1 MMTSQAHEELVR
13 IAVIDSHT
21 GGMPTRVV
29 TAGFPELHGGTVA
42 ARRADLQRRFARLT
56 RAVVAP
62 PRGHEALVGALLVP
76 PDSADAHTGVVF
88 FDQSG
93 VIGMCGHGA
102 IGLAHTLRAHGRIGT
117 GRHRLDT
124 PVGAVAIECLADGR
138 VAVANVPSRRLAH
151 GIRLQVDGVGAV
163 TADIAYGGNT
173 FLLVKQPAIDLAQPP
188 EALIALTRAILAAAH
203 RAGHTSVDH
212 VELLGP
218 ATVADAHARNFVLC
232 PSGTYDRSPCGTGTS
247 AKVACLAAEGELAPG
262 EAWVQESVTG
272 SVFTVTYQWLDR
284 GSGTIAPRVVG
295 SATLTAEGDLLVPA
309 EVLDPDPANA

>member
-102 IGLAHTLRAHGRIGT
+102 IGLAHTLRAHGRIGA

-138 VAVANVPSRRLAH
+138 VAVAYVAERTPPS
-151 GIRLQVDGVGAV
+151 
-163 TADIAYGGNT
+163 
-173 FLLVKQPAIDLAQPP
+173 
-188 EALIALTRAILAAAH
+188 
-203 RAGHTSVDH
+203 
-212 VELLGP
+212 
-218 ATVADAHARNFVLC
+218 
-232 PSGTYDRSPCGTGTS
+232 
-247 AKVACLAAEGELAPG
+247 APG
-262 EAWVQESVTG
+262 EIWA
-272 SVFTVTYQWLDR
+272 
-284 GSGTIAPRVVG
+284 
-295 SATLTAEGDLLVPA
+295 LTMRWH
-309 EVLDPDPANA
+309 DPATGADLPDYDQSQVDVQAQRARADMAEREAQAAQRRIAELEERLQLRR